1 MSALSKKTIAM
12 LLALLAGAGVAG
24 CDGSTPNGECGLIP
38 PDTANIEDS
47 RRADLLNAFKFAQLE
62 DELTTL
68 HKKNMSSDGNDLL
81 TLRNLVE
88 LERMGSRSESLVRM
102 WVDQRPQ
109 SFFAQLFAG
118 MFYEDKAQSA
128 RGTGYASGV
137 RPEQWQAIK
146 KYSEQANGYLQKAM
160 SLDPKSALPHAI
172 FITLSG
178 KGESVGGRTV
188 LQWQQAADQV
198 DPKNMAARIQSM
210 NYLSPRWGGSFEILD
225 KMVADADKSLSSATE
240 HYLKYNLVIAKA
252 SHYEVIEKDK
262 AKAQEL
268 YKQAQTICT
277 NSETARAGMLRTY

>member
-62 DELTTL
+62 DELNML